1 MDILLRS
8 VITKV
13 GPEVADLLEGGVLI
27 LFADGAPEELAEV
40 SVLHKVH
47 EAPSVIGPAPG
58 AELCIGPISA
68 ILTGVGE
75 HAWAK
80 VREIGHVVV
89 NFNGLDV
96 PERPGELCASEV
108 NIGALGAALRPG
120 NEIILRT

>member
-1 MDILLRS
+1 MDVFLRS

-13 GPEVADLLEGGVLI
+13 GPEVPDLLAGGVLI

-40 SVLHKVH
+40 SVLHQVAG
-47 EAPSVIGPAPG
+47 EPSAIGPGPG
-58 AELCIGPISA
+58 AELCIGNLSA
-68 ILTGVGE
+68 ILTGVGD

-96 PERPGELCASEV
+96 PERPGELCASQINLE
-108 NIGALGAALRPG
+108 ALGAALTAG
-120 NEIILRT
+120 SEIIIRS

>member
-1 MDILLRS
+1 MSVFLRS

-13 GPEVADLLEGGVLI
+13 GPEVPDLLEGGVLI

-40 SVLHKVH
+40 SVLHQIAD
-47 EAPSVIGPAPG
+47 EPAIIGPGPG
-58 AELCIGPISA
+58 AELCIGNLSA
-68 ILTGVGE
+68 ILTGVGD

-96 PERPGELCASEV
+96 PERPGELCASQINLE
-108 NIGALGAALRPG
+108 ALGAALTAG
-120 NEIILRT
+120 SEILIQS